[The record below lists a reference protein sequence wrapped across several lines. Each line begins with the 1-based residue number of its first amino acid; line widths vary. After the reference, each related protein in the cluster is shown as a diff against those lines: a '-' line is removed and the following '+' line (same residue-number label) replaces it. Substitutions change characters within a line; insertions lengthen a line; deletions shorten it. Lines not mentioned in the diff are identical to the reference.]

1 MKNSELD
8 GLVEWD
14 ITEKQ
19 KRFKILTLFGAE
31 PQYHQGWKGIFLQSS
46 APNPCASRVRQ
57 NRLPKAMSEEMQS
70 KGSFMV

>member
-31 PQYHQGWKGIFLQSS
+31 PQYHLHLLAIICSKPLCKQGQTEQAAQGH
-46 APNPCASRVRQ
+46 V
-57 NRLPKAMSEEMQS
+57 
-70 KGSFMV
+70 